1 MDRTPLS
8 AEQIE
13 TLLTK
18 IDFGEGTKEWIQEQ
32 EERARALLTKYSFL
46 FAMDS
51 MDLGKTDMVKHHIE
65 LTNYT
70 PIKDR

>member
-18 IDFGEGTKEWIQEQ
+18 IDFKEGTKDWSEDQREK
-32 EERARALLTKYSFL
+32 ARAVLTKYSFL
-46 FAMDS
+46 FAMDT
-51 MDLGKTDMVKHHIE
+51 MDLGKTDLVKHHRTHE
-65 LTNYT
+65 LHAH
-70 PIKDR
+70 